1 MQVRLEQLEEQ
12 LARQLAPVYLLS
24 GDEPLQ
30 IMEAAEK
37 IRQVAK
43 RQGFIEREVWVADAQ
58 FDWANLN
65 SAGDALSLFASQK
78 LLDVRLANCK
88 LNQTASKALQHYLER
103 LPSDKVLIL
112 QTARLDKVC
121 KNSAWVKKIEQ
132 VGVAVQVWDL
142 APAQTIAWVAKRMR
156 NAGLH
161 ASDDAIRYL
170 AERIEGNLLAAAQ
183 EITKLQLLY
192 AQQRIEVS
200 DIQAVV
206 ADSARFTVFDLVDAV
221 LSQDSQRLQHILHIL
236 QEENTALTLV
246 VWTLSDLLR
255 QLYSGSLNLQTGQSN
270 QALLLRMPKLRQ
282 GLFLKVLNQHRN
294 TQWSVLFQQAAQ
306 LDQLSKGVG
315 LMEGNAQRVWDQLL
329 LLALA
334 LANKTLFDPTT

>member
-37 IRQVAK
+37 IRQAAK

-112 QTARLDKVC
+112 QATRLDKVC

-142 APAQTIAWVAKRMR
+142 SPAQTIAWVAKRMR
-156 NAGLH
+156 NAGLQ

>member
-1 MQVRLEQLEEQ
+1 
-12 LARQLAPVYLLS
+12 
-24 GDEPLQ
+24 
-30 IMEAAEK
+30 
-37 IRQVAK
+37 
-43 RQGFIEREVWVADAQ
+43 
-58 FDWANLN
+58 
-65 SAGDALSLFASQK
+65 
-78 LLDVRLANCK
+78 
-88 LNQTASKALQHYLER
+88 
-103 LPSDKVLIL
+103 
-112 QTARLDKVC
+112 
-121 KNSAWVKKIEQ
+121 
-132 VGVAVQVWDL
+132 
-142 APAQTIAWVAKRMR
+142 MR
-156 NAGLH
+156 NAGLQ

-270 QALLLRMPKLRQ
+270 QDLLLRMPKLRQ
-282 GLFLKVLNQHRN
+282 GLFLKLLNQHRN

-315 LMEGNAQRVWDQLL
+315 LMEGNAPRVWDQLL

>member
-37 IRQVAK
+37 IRQAAK

-58 FDWANLN
+58 FDWTNLN

-112 QTARLDKVC
+112 QTTRLDKVC

-142 APAQTIAWVAKRMR
+142 SPAQTIAWVAKRMR

>member
-37 IRQVAK
+37 IRKVAK
-43 RQGFIEREVWVADAQ
+43 QQGFIEREVWVADAQ

-112 QTARLDKVC
+112 QATRLDKVC

-142 APAQTIAWVAKRMR
+142 SPAQTIAWVAKRMR
-156 NAGLH
+156 NAGLQ

>member
-37 IRQVAK
+37 IRQAAK

-112 QTARLDKVC
+112 QTTRLDKVC

-142 APAQTIAWVAKRMR
+142 SPAQTIAWVAKRMR

>member
-112 QTARLDKVC
+112 QATRLDKVC

-142 APAQTIAWVAKRMR
+142 SPAQTIAWVAKRMR
-156 NAGLH
+156 NAGLQ

-221 LSQDSQRLQHILHIL
+221 LSQDSHRLQHILHIL

-315 LMEGNAQRVWDQLL
+315 LMEANAQRGWDQLL

>member
-37 IRQVAK
+37 IRKVAK
-43 RQGFIEREVWVADAQ
+43 QQGFIEREVWVADAQ

-112 QTARLDKVC
+112 QATRLDKVC

-142 APAQTIAWVAKRMR
+142 SPAQTIAWVAKRMR
-156 NAGLH
+156 NAGLQ

-270 QALLLRMPKLRQ
+270 QDLLLRMPKLRQ
-282 GLFLKVLNQHRN
+282 GLFLKLLNQHRS
-294 TQWSVLFQQAAQ
+294 TQWPVLFQQAAQ

>member
-37 IRQVAK
+37 IRKVAK
-43 RQGFIEREVWVADAQ
+43 QQGFIEREVWVADAQ

-112 QTARLDKVC
+112 QTTRLDKVC

-142 APAQTIAWVAKRMR
+142 SPAQTIAWVAKRMR

-170 AERIEGNLLAAAQ
+170 AERIGGNLLAAAQ

-270 QALLLRMPKLRQ
+270 QDLLLRMPKLRQ
-282 GLFLKVLNQHRN
+282 GLFLKLLNQHRS
-294 TQWSVLFQQAAQ
+294 TQWPVLFQQAAQ

-315 LMEGNAQRVWDQLL
+315 LMEGNAPRVWDQLL

>member
-37 IRQVAK
+37 IRQAAK

-112 QTARLDKVC
+112 QATRLDKVC

-142 APAQTIAWVAKRMR
+142 SPAQTIAWVAKRMR
-156 NAGLH
+156 NAGLQ

-270 QALLLRMPKLRQ
+270 QDLLLRMPKLRQ
-282 GLFLKVLNQHRN
+282 GLFLKLLNQHRS
-294 TQWSVLFQQAAQ
+294 TQWPVLFQQAAQ

>member
-30 IMEAAEK
+30 MMEAAEK
-37 IRQVAK
+37 IREVAK
-43 RQGFIEREVWVADAQ
+43 QQGFIEREVWVADAQ

-78 LLDVRLANCK
+78 LLDVRLLNCK
-88 LNQTASKALQHYLER
+88 LNQTASKAVQHYLER

-112 QTARLDKVC
+112 QTTRLDKVC

-132 VGVAVQVWDL
+132 VGVAVQIWDL
-142 APAQTIAWVAKRMR
+142 SPAQTMAWVAKRMR
-156 NAGLH
+156 TAGLQ

-221 LSQDSQRLQHILHIL
+221 LSQDSQRLQHILQIL

-282 GLFLKVLNQHRN
+282 GLFIKLINQHRT
-294 TQWSVLFQQAAQ
+294 TQWARLFQQAAH

-315 LMEGNAQRVWDQLL
+315 LAEGNMQRIWDQLL
-329 LLALA
+329 LFALA
-334 LANKTLFDPTT
+334 LASKSVLNPTT